1 MSKADLLSKW
11 CPLAEGGSGTGNSGE
26 RATLTWRTNESG
38 SKGKSVNEVTNL
50 DTDEVFMET
59 EDGEIEQVQAGG
71 NKKRIRSEAK
81 GEMSSSYNLEDV
93 D

>member
-1 MSKADLLSKW
+1 M
-11 CPLAEGGSGTGNSGE
+11 
-26 RATLTWRTNESG
+26 
-38 SKGKSVNEVTNL
+38 NEVTNL

-81 GEMSSSYNLEDV
+81 GETSSSYNLEDV